1 MCCLLGGGKELL
13 AEKTVEVDGVVITS
27 CEKPLDCAEVDL
39 IELKYGEGWRVKRN
53 GEIAD

>member
-1 MCCLLGGGKELL
+1 MCCMLGGGKELL

-27 CEKPLDCAEVDL
+27 CEKPLDCAEGNL
-39 IELKYGEGWRVKRN
+39 IELKYGEGWRAKRN